1 MRKDG
6 CPVARK
12 ILIVEDDPDIN
23 ALLARIMQQQGY
35 EIVQAYSG
43 TEGLLRV
50 EGDAFDLVLLDMML
64 PGADGTAFVSR
75 LRGEL
80 RSGTPVI
87 VVSAKAGLSD
97 KVDMLSLGADDY
109 IVKPFEPEEV
119 AVRVQAVLR
128 RSEGTSHAA
137 AESGDGE
144 ERYVFKDLE
153 LNAATRRVTLGGCE
167 IVLTASEFDI
177 LRVLIQAPDKV
188 FSRERLY
195 EMVWRSGYYGEDNA
209 INVHVS
215 NIRKKLAAVCPGEEY
230 IKTVWGIGFKLS

>member
-1 MRKDG
+1 MGG
-6 CPVARK
+6 CTAPKK
-12 ILIVEDDPDIN
+12 ILVVEDDQDIN
-23 ALLARIMQQQGY
+23 ALLAKIMRKQGF
-35 EIVQAYSG
+35 EAVQAYSG
-43 TEGLLRV
+43 TEGLLRI
-50 EGDAFDLVLLDMML
+50 EGGSFDLILLDMML
-64 PGADGTAFVSR
+64 PGMDGMSFVSR

-80 RSGTPVI
+80 LSSTPVI
-87 VVSAKAGLSD
+87 IVSAKAGLAD

-128 RSEGTSHAA
+128 RSEAA
-137 AESGDGE
+137 PSGRTTAGDGE
-144 ERYVFKDLE
+144 ETYAFKGLE
-153 LNAATRRVTLGGCE
+153 LNATTRRVMLDGEE

-177 LRVLIQAPDKV
+177 LHVLIQAPDKV

-195 EMVWRSGYYGEDNA
+195 ELVWRSGYYGEDNA

-215 NIRKKLAAVCPGEEY
+215 NIRKKLAAVCPDEEY